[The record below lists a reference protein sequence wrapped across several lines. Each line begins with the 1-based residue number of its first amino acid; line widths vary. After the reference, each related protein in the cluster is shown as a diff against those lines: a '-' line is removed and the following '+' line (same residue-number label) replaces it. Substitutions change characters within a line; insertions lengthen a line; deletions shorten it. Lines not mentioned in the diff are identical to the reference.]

1 MLDQA
6 DPNGNL
12 WKGKAKR
19 VFSQIDFRQRLRR
32 VASVQAQQFEGE
44 FGFYK
49 LTQAVKTNPEDLKPY
64 GVEKGWFW
72 RDGWKKVDPKKE
84 KLDA

>member
-1 MLDQA
+1 MECMIEMLDQA
-6 DPNGNL
+6 APNGNL
-12 WKGKAKR
+12 WKGNAKR

-49 LTQAVKTNPEDLKPY
+49 LT
-64 GVEKGWFW
+64 
-72 RDGWKKVDPKKE
+72 
-84 KLDA
+84 